1 MPKFSI
7 IIPTKNRAKYLHYT
21 LLSLV
26 EQNFDDFEIIVSDN
40 FSNDNTKEITD
51 KFNNSKI
58 KYFKTKSELNRTD
71 SWNFGLSKAKGEY
84 VTYIGDDDS
93 FMPNSL
99 KLLDDMLV
107 KYNTDVITW
116 KQFNYSWPDH
126 MYHEKKI

>member
-51 KFNNSKI
+51 KFNNPKI
-58 KYFKTKSELNRTD
+58 KYFKTKR
-71 SWNFGLSKAKGEY
+71 F
-84 VTYIGDDDS
+84 
-93 FMPNSL
+93 
-99 KLLDDMLV
+99 
-107 KYNTDVITW
+107 
-116 KQFNYSWPDH
+116 
-126 MYHEKKI
+126 